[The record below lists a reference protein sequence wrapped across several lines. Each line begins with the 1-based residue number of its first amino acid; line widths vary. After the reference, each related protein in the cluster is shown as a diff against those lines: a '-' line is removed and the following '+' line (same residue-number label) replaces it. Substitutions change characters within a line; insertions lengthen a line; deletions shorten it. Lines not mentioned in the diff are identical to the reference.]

1 MIPYLDISKDYLN
14 YKKFIIKSMDRL
26 HSKGRFIQGEEIKT
40 LEKKLQDYL
49 KVKYDGMTLKDIDF
63 NERTE
68 SLCMAAFNQN
78 PLAFQFIPEIIMS
91 YDMCLKAVTFN
102 KKLFKFVPKFYKQY
116 ELSNIAVSDD
126 GLLLKD
132 VVINNMS
139 KENYINLVEIAVQKN
154 GCALQHVPQE
164 LRKYD
169 ICLKAVSSDGR
180 ALQYVPK
187 ELMKHEICLKAV
199 SSDGRALK
207 YVPQELM
214 KYDICFKAVSSDGLS
229 LQYVPQE
236 LMNEGAKTW
245 LLCFEAVENNP
256 SALQYVPIEHKTFE
270 MCQKALSS
278 DFKGTKIYVPKELLN
293 SQAFQNILYNA
304 EQSSI
309 KKQNYKE
316 ALKNLDREY

>member
-1 MIPYLDISKDYLN
+1 MDYHKNKYLK
-14 YKKFIIKSMDRL
+14 YKEKY
-26 HSKGRFIQGEEIKT
+26 IQLKQLKNNNNFEGGVPGLT
-40 LEKKLQDYL
+40 YL
-49 KVKYDGMTLKDIDF
+49 KVKYDGMNLQYVPV

-68 SLCMAAFNQN
+68 SLCMTAFNQN
-78 PLAFQFIPEIIMS
+78 PLAFEYIPEIIMT

-116 ELSNIAVSDD
+116 ELSYIVVSSD

-139 KENYINLVEIAVQKN
+139 NENYINLVEIAVQKN
-154 GCALQHVPQE
+154 GNALQHVPQE

-169 ICLKAVSSDGR
+169 ICLKAVSSDGC
-180 ALQYVPK
+180 ALQYVPQ
-187 ELMKHEICLKAV
+187 ELRKYDICLKAV
-199 SSDGRALK
+199 SSDGRALQ

-236 LMNEGAKTW
+236 LMKYDKTKTY
-245 LLCFEAVENNP
+245 LLCFKAVDNNP
-256 SALQYVPIEHKTFE
+256 FALQYVPIEHRDFYI
-270 MCQKALSS
+270 CQNALSS
-278 DFKGTKIYVPKELLN
+278 NYIGTQKYVPKELMN

-304 EQSSI
+304 KESSI
-309 KKQNYKE
+309 KKQNYIQ
-316 ALKNLDREY
+316 ALKNLNREY